1 MDLSAFVRSVAV
13 RPPRPE
19 EPERSGHPW
28 ELAVVRQLEREPL
41 ELDPAVTFLVGENGS
56 GKSTLVEALAVALGM
71 NVEGGSSNFSFAT
84 RDEEGTLGD
93 ALRLAR
99 GARRPRTDFFLR
111 AESVFNAATYLERMR
126 DEDPR
131 GGTALDAYGG
141 VSLHEQSHGE
151 SFLSIV
157 LNRFGRDG
165 LYLLDE
171 PEAALSV
178 QSCITLLHRVDELVR
193 DGSQFVIATHSPVL
207 LAYPGATVYLLSED
221 GIEQVAWEDAPP
233 VALMRSFLQAPD
245 AFLRHLREE

>member
-1 MDLSAFVRSVAV
+1 MDVDGAFVRSVAL

-28 ELAVVRQLEREPL
+28 ELAVVRRLEREPL
-41 ELDPAVTFLVGENGS
+41 ALDPAVTFLVGENGS

-71 NVEGGSSNFSFAT
+71 NAEGGSSNFS
-84 RDEEGTLGD
+84 
-93 ALRLAR
+93 
-99 GARRPRTDFFLR
+99 
-111 AESVFNAATYLERMR
+111 LERMR

-131 GGTALDAYGG
+131 GRTALDAYGG

-157 LNRFGRDG
+157 VNRFGRDG

-178 QSCITLLHRVDELVR
+178 QNCITLLHRIDELVR
-193 DGSQFVIATHSPVL
+193 DGSQFVVATHSPVL
-207 LAYPGATVYLLSED
+207 LAYPRATVYLLSED
-221 GIEQVAWEDAPP
+221 GIERVDWEAAPP
-233 VALMRSFLQAPD
+233 VALMRSFLNAPD
-245 AFLRHLREE
+245 AFLRYLREE